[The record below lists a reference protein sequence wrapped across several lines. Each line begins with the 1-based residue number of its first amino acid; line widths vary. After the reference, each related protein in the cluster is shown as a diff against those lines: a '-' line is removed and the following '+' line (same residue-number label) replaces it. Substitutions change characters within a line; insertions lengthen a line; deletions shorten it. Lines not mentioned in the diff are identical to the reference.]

1 MTLASINNGWRLA
14 AGLCLLLGAC
24 TFDGKDLDSYPCN
37 AAHPQCPAGYT
48 CNGSRCVKPGDN
60 DNGVPDGPVTK
71 SDTTT
76 DGLVPDSPWPDAPLA
91 DGPKPDGPKPD
102 GPVVDGPVADSPATD
117 GPLQP
122 DGPLPDGPLPPDAWV
137 QLDIP
142 QPDMLIPDLPPPDL
156 VPPADGACSPNGATQ
171 SCYTGPA
178 GTKGVG
184 ICTTGTQTCTS
195 SSWGN
200 CDGEVTP
207 AASDPCDGLD
217 NDCDGTK
224 DEGYACVKG
233 TGQGC
238 TTICGSWGYQTCSAT
253 CAWNTCAVPV
263 ETCNGKD
270 DDCDT
275 KIDEDFDCVQGTT
288 GASCPTI
295 CGSTGKRDCGTD
307 CKWKSCVPP
316 TESCNGKDDDCDLK
330 IDEDF
335 DCVQGTTGASCPTIC
350 GSTGKRDCGS
360 DCKWK
365 SCVPPAESCNGKDD
379 DCDLKIDEDFA
390 CVQNSTL
397 SCTTTC
403 GSTGTRICSST
414 CKVPVFCTPPA
425 EVCNFL
431 DDDCVDGID
440 NGLPPKSYWKDSDG
454 DGQGN
459 YALKAEQYC
468 KQPAGYAPNNDD
480 CYDGNKDAKK
490 GQTAWFTTHRGD
502 NSFDYNC
509 DGKEEKWSTETN
521 TLCVWNITSCMGLA
535 NVWKSTPPACGLWG
549 YLLKCVELTPGSKTC
564 VNQQG
569 AWTQQKCR

>member
-1 MTLASINNGWRLA
+1 MMLASIKNGGRLA

-117 GPLQP
+117 GPLSP

-184 ICTTGTQTCTS
+184 VCTSGTQTCTS
-195 SSWGN
+195 SSWGS

-217 NDCDGTK
+217 NDCDGTA

-275 KIDEDFDCVQGTT
+275 T
-288 GASCPTI
+288 
-295 CGSTGKRDCGTD
+295 
-307 CKWKSCVPP
+307 
-316 TESCNGKDDDCDLK
+316 

-365 SCVPPAESCNGKDD
+365 SCVPPAEVCNGKDD
-379 DCDLKIDEDFA
+379 DCDLKIDEDFD
-390 CVQNSTL
+390 CVQGTTGA
-397 SCTTTC
+397 SCPTSC
-403 GSTGTRICSST
+403 GSTGKGDCGTDCKWKSCVPPTET
-414 CKVPVFCTPPA
+414 CNLK
-425 EVCNFL
+425 
-431 DDDCVDGID
+431 DDDCDGQID
-440 NGLPPKSYWKDSDG
+440 EIFKKSPYYKDADG
-454 DGQGN
+454 DGQGDSKLAA
-459 YALKAEQYC
+459 YMAC
-468 KQPAGYAPNNDD
+468 MQPPGYVSNGDD
-480 CYDGNKDAKK
+480 CYDNNPDAKK
-490 GQTAWFTTHRGD
+490 GQTLWFGKERGD
-502 NSFDYNC
+502 GSFDYNC

-521 TLCVWNITSCMGLA
+521 TLCSWNISGCIGYA
-535 NVWKSTPPACGLWG
+535 NVWKTTPPACGLSG